1 MVEFSLRK
9 HVSVF
14 LGLFLSGFTTC
25 VVFASLGATAWAG
38 VVTTDSVIRSAK
50 LAIGKQASA
59 HVVFVAHSS
68 SPVKTEKIVADVGR
82 VSGTESIV
90 EGKAALA
97 IRLSSTDAYVS
108 GNSSGLT
115 TLFGMSSTDAKKV
128 GTEWESWRAG
138 TSQYANLKSDLTMS
152 SVVALLPKA
161 KGTKLSTVVDGTI
174 TYHVLKWTIPATTS
188 LPKVTNSLTISTGA
202 ITLPVTETGI
212 VSGGTKVTTTLS
224 QWGEQV
230 VIGIP
235 PLTDTI
241 PSSKITS

>member
-14 LGLFLSGFTTC
+14 LGVFLSGFTPC

-97 IRLSSTDAYVS
+97 HRDSPT
-108 GNSSGLT
+108 
-115 TLFGMSSTDAKKV
+115 
-128 GTEWESWRAG
+128 AG
-138 TSQYANLKSDLTMS
+138 
-152 SVVALLPKA
+152 
-161 KGTKLSTVVDGTI
+161 
-174 TYHVLKWTIPATTS
+174 
-188 LPKVTNSLTISTGA
+188 
-202 ITLPVTETGI
+202 
-212 VSGGTKVTTTLS
+212 
-224 QWGEQV
+224 
-230 VIGIP
+230 
-235 PLTDTI
+235 
-241 PSSKITS
+241 PSPRHQSRG